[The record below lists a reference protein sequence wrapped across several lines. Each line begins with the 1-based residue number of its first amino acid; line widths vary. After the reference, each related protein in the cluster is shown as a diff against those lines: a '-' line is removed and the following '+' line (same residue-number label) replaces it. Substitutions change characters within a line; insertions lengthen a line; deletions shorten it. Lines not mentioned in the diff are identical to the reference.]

1 MEAKEVDPTSV
12 KNAVAK
18 MKYTPKEFMDAYL
31 KMCTHFGLQL
41 AFNPQWKQSMDTGTY
56 SMVIQPV
63 VIEYTP
69 PPKE

>member
-1 MEAKEVDPTSV
+1 MEANTVDPKSV
-12 KNAVAK
+12 KEAIANK
-18 MKYTPKEFMDAYL
+18 KYTPKEFMDAYL

-41 AFNPQWKQSMDTGTY
+41 AFSPQWKQSMDNGTY

-63 VIEYTP
+63 VVEYIP